1 MTGDSDHRF
10 LDVVS
15 TPNQIHNLPVNRS
28 VSKQLYSFP
37 KASRF
42 PEMNFRPQCSEAF
55 YDIPSSLLRSNRAC
69 SLGKGQK
76 FDFTKI
82 TGANPAPNAY
92 NVVNDTVEKNS
103 SLKASIGIS
112 RDMAPQF
119 GILPHKASNLPGPG
133 AYDPKE
139 PRSQRT
145 TQFRIRPKLPAD
157 FSNSNGPGAYDI
169 LKCFDP
175 TKKMPLSQFRSV
187 SNVKISPVSA
197 VVHREQHQAELYSD
211 TKFQMNKT
219 GVFFNSKYKN
229 SMCRSFGKSARSISL
244 KKDSLPGPGDY
255 RLPSD
260 FGFYQSST
268 ASKHSRFKENS

>member
-1 MTGDSDHRF
+1 MTVAREHRF

-28 VSKQLYSFP
+28 ASKQLYSFS

-42 PEMNFRPQCSEAF
+42 PDINFRPQCSEAF
-55 YDIPSSLLRSNRAC
+55 YDIPSSLLRSSRSC

-76 FDFTKI
+76 YDFTKI

-92 NVVNDTVEKNS
+92 NITINTVEKNS

-119 GILPHKASNLPGPG
+119 GIMPHKASNLPGPG

-139 PRSQRT
+139 LRSQRT
-145 TQFRIRPKLPAD
+145 SQFRIRPKLPTN

-175 TKKMPLSQFRSV
+175 SKKIPLSQFRSV
-187 SNVKISPVSA
+187 SNVKIAPASA
-197 VVHREQHQAELYSD
+197 VAKREQHQAELYSD

-229 SMCRSFGKSARSISL
+229 SMCRSFGKSTRSITS
-244 KKDSLPGPGDY
+244 KRDSNPGPGDY

-268 ASKHSRFKENS
+268 ASKHSRLKENS